1 MRSKIVLFTLLA
13 VVFFTAFYIH
23 ETVLGPNE
31 VKIYKLGQTPF
42 IYSPQTYPSYGADSV
57 YFRFFMRG
65 INRYQASANYDSVQ
79 AAIWLIGYPF
89 SDKTIGTP
97 TTTLLMDTVYLWVA
111 HNNTKDTVWTIGHPV
126 SKQWSQFGY
135 KLLLFGSRGTS
146 DSADTRVRFV
156 GEASIKQTP

>member
-1 MRSKIVLFTLLA
+1 MRKAIGMLGLLA
-13 VVFFTAFYIH
+13 VMLFTAFYVH
-23 ETVLGPNE
+23 ETVLGPDE
-31 VKIYKLGQTPF
+31 VKIYKIGQTPF
-42 IYSPQTYPSYGADSV
+42 IYSPQTYPGYGTDSV

-65 INRYQASANYDSVQ
+65 INKYYEQYDSVQ

-111 HNNTKDTVWTIGHPV
+111 KSNTKDTVWTIGHPV